1 MIMRLDYETILAQT
15 FKKSLRGYSEE
26 EVQDFLKIV
35 AKDFK
40 EMKRD
45 LARLREELNLKDR
58 QVRELDEVLTAR
70 KNQPTS
76 NFESFRAS
84 LQEKARKFVNQAR
97 DEADRHR
104 KKVEAEVNHLQGDIR
119 RLKVERQHLIDNL
132 RAATKSF
139 TNLRNK

>member
-1 MIMRLDYETILAQT
+1 MKLDHETILAQT
-15 FKKSLRGYSEE
+15 FKKSLSGYNKE

-45 LARLREELNLKDR
+45 LTRLREELNLKDK
-58 QVRELDEVLTAR
+58 QVRELDEALSSG
-70 KNQPTS
+70 KGQPAS

-104 KKVEAEVNHLQGDIR
+104 QKVEAEVNHLRSDIS
-119 RLKVERQHLIDNL
+119 RLKAERQHLIDNL
-132 RAATKSF
+132 KAATKSF
-139 TNLRNK
+139 TNSRNK

>member
-1 MIMRLDYETILAQT
+1 MRLDYDSILAQT
-15 FKKSLRGYSEE
+15 FKNSLRGYSKE

-45 LARLREELNLKDR
+45 LARLREELNMKDR
-58 QVRELDEVLTAR
+58 QVRGLDEALVAGQTQR
-70 KNQPTS
+70 TD
-76 NFESFRAS
+76 NFENLRSS

-97 DEADRHR
+97 DEADRHKR
-104 KKVEAEVNHLQGDIR
+104 KVEAEVNHLQGDIR
-119 RLKVERQHLIDNL
+119 RLKTERTYLINNL

-139 TNLRNK
+139 TNSRNK

>member
-1 MIMRLDYETILAQT
+1 MRLDYDSILKQT
-15 FKKSLRGYSEE
+15 FKKSLRGYSKE
-26 EVQDFLKIV
+26 EVHDFLKIV

-58 QVRELDEVLTAR
+58 QVRQLDEALTSG
-70 KNQPTS
+70 KNQTP

-97 DEADRHR
+97 DEADQHR
-104 KKVEAEVNHLQGDIR
+104 RKVESEVNHLQGDIR
-119 RLKVERQHLIDNL
+119 RLKAERKHLIDNL
-132 RAATKSF
+132 KAATKSF
-139 TNLRNK
+139 SDSRNK

>member
-1 MIMRLDYETILAQT
+1 MRLDYDSILAQT
-15 FKKSLRGYSEE
+15 FKNSLRGYSKE

-45 LARLREELNLKDR
+45 LARLREELNMKDR
-58 QVRELDEVLTAR
+58 QVRGLDEALVAR
-70 KNQPTS
+70 QTQRTD
-76 NFESFRAS
+76 NFENLRSS

-97 DEADRHR
+97 DEADRHKR
-104 KKVEAEVNHLQGDIR
+104 KVEAEVNHLQGDIR
-119 RLKVERQHLIDNL
+119 RLKTERTYLINNL

-139 TNLRNK
+139 TDARSK

>member
-1 MIMRLDYETILAQT
+1 MRLDYDSILAQT
-15 FKKSLRGYSEE
+15 FKNSLRGYSKE

-45 LARLREELNLKDR
+45 LARLREELNMKDR
-58 QVRELDEVLTAR
+58 QVRGLDEALVAGQTQR
-70 KNQPTS
+70 TD
-76 NFESFRAS
+76 NFENLRSS

-97 DEADRHR
+97 DEADRHKR
-104 KKVEAEVNHLQGDIR
+104 KVEAEVNHLQGDIR
-119 RLKVERQHLIDNL
+119 RLKTERTYLINNL

-139 TNLRNK
+139 TDARNK

>member
-1 MIMRLDYETILAQT
+1 MRLDHESILKQS

-26 EVQDFLKIV
+26 EVHDFLKMV

-45 LARLREELNLKDR
+45 LTRLREELNLKDK
-58 QVRELDEVLTAR
+58 QVRELDEALTSG
-70 KNQPTS
+70 KNQQPP

-104 KKVEAEVNHLQGDIR
+104 QKVEAEVNHLQTDVR
-119 RLKVERQHLIDNL
+119 RLKTERQQLIDSL
-132 RAATKSF
+132 KAATKSF
-139 TNLRNK
+139 TNARTK

>member
-1 MIMRLDYETILAQT
+1 MRLDYDGILAQT
-15 FKKSLRGYSEE
+15 FKNSLRGYSKE

-45 LARLREELNLKDR
+45 LARLREELNMKDR
-58 QVRELDEVLTAR
+58 QVRELDEALTSG
-70 KNQPTS
+70 KNQQSP
-76 NFESFRAS
+76 NFENFRSS

-97 DEADRHR
+97 EEADRHR
-104 KKVEAEVNHLQGDIR
+104 QKVETEVNHLQGDIR

-139 TNLRNK
+139 ADSRNK

>member
-1 MIMRLDYETILAQT
+1 MRLDHENILAQT
-15 FKKSLRGYSEE
+15 FKKSLRGYSKE
-26 EVQDFLKIV
+26 EVHDFLKIV

-45 LARLREELNLKDR
+45 LARLREELNVKDR
-58 QVRELDEVLTAR
+58 QVRELDKALTSG
-70 KNQPTS
+70 KNQPMS
-76 NFESFRAS
+76 NFESFRSS

-97 DEADRHR
+97 EEADRHR
-104 KKVEAEVNHLQGDIR
+104 QKVEAEVNHLQGDIR

-139 TNLRNK
+139 ADSRNR

>member
-1 MIMRLDYETILAQT
+1 MRLDHDKILAQT
-15 FKKSLRGYSEE
+15 FKKSLSGYSKE

-45 LARLREELNLKDR
+45 LTRLREELNVKDR
-58 QVRELDEVLTAR
+58 QVRELDEALTS
-70 KNQPTS
+70 KNKQPPG
-76 NFESFRAS
+76 FESFRSS

-104 KKVEAEVNHLQGDIR
+104 QKVEAEVNHLQGDIR
-119 RLKVERQHLIDNL
+119 RLKIERQHLIDNL
-132 RAATKSF
+132 KAATKSF
-139 TNLRNK
+139 ADSRNK

>member
-1 MIMRLDYETILAQT
+1 MRLDYDSILAQT
-15 FKKSLRGYSEE
+15 FKNSLRGYSKE

-45 LARLREELNLKDR
+45 LARLREELNMKDR
-58 QVRELDEVLTAR
+58 QVRGLDEALVAR
-70 KNQPTS
+70 QTQRTD
-76 NFESFRAS
+76 NFENLRSS

-97 DEADRHR
+97 DEADRHKR
-104 KKVEAEVNHLQGDIR
+104 KVEAEVNHLQGDIH
-119 RLKVERQHLIDNL
+119 RLKTERTYLINNL

-139 TNLRNK
+139 TDARNK

>member
-1 MIMRLDYETILAQT
+1 MRLDPDTILAQS
-15 FKKSLRGYSEE
+15 FKKSLSGYSKE

-45 LARLREELNLKDR
+45 LTRLRDELNEKDL
-58 QVRELDEVLTAR
+58 QVRELDEALTSG
-70 KNQPTS
+70 KNKPP

-104 KKVEAEVNHLQGDIR
+104 QKVEAEVNHLQSDIH
-119 RLKVERQHLIDNL
+119 RLKTERQNLIDNL
-132 RAATKSF
+132 KAATKSF
-139 TNLRNK
+139 ANSRNK